1 MEIPS
6 EMMPEDSRVEI
17 DAKIHAGYFAGSNK
31 VLTME
36 ELDKVSGRVWEDVD
50 H

>member
-1 MEIPS
+1 MQ
-6 EMMPEDSRVEI
+6 MMPEDSRVEI
-17 DAKIHAGYFAGSNK
+17 DAKIFAGYYAGSNK

-36 ELDKVSGRVWEDVD
+36 ELDQVSGRVWEDVD